1 MSKEIRN
8 EGPHTAYQTQL
19 SRTGQVN
26 MVNRKPFRTKAQK
39 ELAKSSA
46 VKCEDG
52 TWRSTAPVSHHQ
64 KASTR

>member
-1 MSKEIRN
+1 MSNQIKN
-8 EGPHTAYQTQL
+8 EGPHTAFQTQL

-39 ELAKSSA
+39 EQARQSA

-52 TWRSTAPVSHHQ
+52 TWRSTAPTSQHV